1 MQLINSHIHIYIF
14 IPSSG
19 IGFETARILYHRG
32 AKVYIAARNTE
43 KANNCIQRIE
53 NEKVNHSQGQEH
65 GKVLF
70 HHLELAD
77 PGLAKK
83 SAEEFLKKEDRLD
96 VLSMS
101 SLITM
106 NSKHKN

>member
-1 MQLINSHIHIYIF
+1 M
-14 IPSSG
+14 
-19 IGFETARILYHRG
+19 
-32 AKVYIAARNTE
+32 K
-43 KANNCIQRIE
+43 
-53 NEKVNHSQGQEH
+53 HSQGQEH

-77 PGLAKK
+77 PALAKK

>member
-1 MQLINSHIHIYIF
+1 MQLINSYIHIYIF

-53 NEKVNHSQGQEH
+53 NEKVKHSQGQEH

-70 HHLELAD
+70 HYLELAD
-77 PGLAKK
+77 PALAKK
-83 SAEEFLKKEDRLD
+83 SA
-96 VLSMS
+96 
-101 SLITM
+101 
-106 NSKHKN
+106 